1 MSDQPPA
8 SPPSKIPALSS
19 PSASSSTAQRLTKIE
34 IENYRAYRGTFR
46 LDLANGENLLVYGEN
61 GAGKSSLFHTLRT
74 FLEAPDYWVKDEKTG
89 KSRPVVV
96 TDHRH
101 CFSADVPEIKLKIG
115 AQPFVWTE
123 TINDTVK
130 SQVRLVNQGKGFLD
144 YKALL
149 DVHYVRHGGDDKINV
164 FDLLIERLLPYYT
177 YPNRGQNQTFQVGW
191 KKLKEEASKRWYG
204 ATRAKEFKSD
214 LATFNDA
221 LESEILTLG
230 RVASNLLARFGD
242 EFGMEFQFQKATF
255 QTGPKHI
262 EAPRILVRP
271 AFRKK
276 QFDDYHNFLNE
287 ARLSALAICLFF
299 AALKG
304 SPASGLRILALDDI
318 LIGLDMAN
326 RLTVLGL
333 VEDMFR
339 EWQVIVLTYHKA
351 WFEILK
357 SRTQNGKWPHGWKY
371 VTMRSRRALGVECP
385 VVVTDSGTLLGQAR
399 AHWDSGDAKAAAVY
413 ARSAWEA
420 LLNWYCEEWHLP
432 VTYVEARRELDTDA
446 FLRSITRHLETIR
459 DGKDREW
466 ALGILQEIRHAR
478 RFVLNPNAHYD
489 PEIEDEVSAEID
501 NGIRAVEDF
510 ELLLRCL
517 HKHDFGKPN
526 EEQKSVS
533 VGELICSAL
542 EHLGSER
549 RTTALDGLNRAFEQH
564 LDELFRSRKEVVPYG
579 QKVSL
584 EFLFTE
590 SGSRGLFRG
599 TTWKQLKHADRYLLG
614 RILPEHLDPS
624 AYEKAARLLLRLRI
638 FFLLSKRQ

>member
-89 KSRPVVV
+89 KSRPVAV

-101 CFSADVPEIKLKIG
+101 CFSADVPEIKLEIG

-255 QTGPKHI
+255 QTRPKHI

-351 WFEILK
+351 WFRSSVEGVIRMRWFSSVMDRIILISAV
-357 SRTQNGKWPHGWKY
+357 SRSSYGLIDSPLCGRFGFQERGGPSQSIPEAVANRDLITSGLPRAASCPSPIGTAQSHP
-371 VTMRSRRALGVECP
+371 MRSSLAIQRASVSP
-385 VVVTDSGTLLGQAR
+385 P
-399 AHWDSGDAKAAAVY
+399 AA
-413 ARSAWEA
+413 
-420 LLNWYCEEWHLP
+420 LP
-432 VTYVEARRELDTDA
+432 AREL
-446 FLRSITRHLETIR
+446 
-459 DGKDREW
+459 
-466 ALGILQEIRHAR
+466 
-478 RFVLNPNAHYD
+478 
-489 PEIEDEVSAEID
+489 
-501 NGIRAVEDF
+501 
-510 ELLLRCL
+510 C
-517 HKHDFGKPN
+517 
-526 EEQKSVS
+526 
-533 VGELICSAL
+533 
-542 EHLGSER
+542 
-549 RTTALDGLNRAFEQH
+549 
-564 LDELFRSRKEVVPYG
+564 
-579 QKVSL
+579 
-584 EFLFTE
+584 
-590 SGSRGLFRG
+590 
-599 TTWKQLKHADRYLLG
+599 
-614 RILPEHLDPS
+614 
-624 AYEKAARLLLRLRI
+624 
-638 FFLLSKRQ
+638 